1 MKRVPT
7 GAYRR
12 KMNNKRTTRAFLL
25 ATLLFLLPLGSVAN
39 ADYVVTVMG
48 PEAPADKRYEYDRA
62 VIELALT
69 KTRAKFGDFTVRDT
83 PSGQNTQR
91 ALIEASNNKY
101 TNFIIKTSMSNDLP
115 ESLAVIPFPVDLG
128 IVGYRVAFVS
138 EKNKEAL
145 FRVKSLEDL
154 RKFEVI
160 QGLGWLDTRILRHH
174 GFNVRTNAEYQPMFS
189 MAALGRADLFFRGVN
204 ELLDE
209 WEANRHISGLSYDET
224 ISVYYPLPRFL
235 ATSRDNREL
244 IERVHEG
251 LLIAYEDGSLRELW
265 EDKYRASID
274 FANLSG
280 RKIFRLENPFLEGL
294 DPSWQQYV
302 YQVGSELTQ

>member
-1 MKRVPT
+1 MT
-7 GAYRR
+7 R
-12 KMNNKRTTRAFLL
+12 KFASSALML
-25 ATLLFLLPLGSVAN
+25 AGLLFLLTGEN
-39 ADYVVTVMG
+39 AAKADLAVTVMG

-69 KTRAKFGDFTVRDT
+69 KTEAKYGQFSVRDT
-83 PSGQNTQR
+83 PAGQNTQR

-101 TNFIIKTSMSNDLP
+101 SNFIIKASMSNDLP
-115 ESLAVIPFPVDLG
+115 ESLAIIPFPVDLG

-138 EKNKEAL
+138 EENKKAL
-145 FRVKSLEDL
+145 SRVKSLEDL
-154 RKFEVI
+154 KEFEVI

-174 GFNVRTNAEYQPMFS
+174 GFRVRTNAEYQPMFS
-189 MAALGRADLFFRGVN
+189 MAALGRSDLFFRGAN
-204 ELLDE
+204 ELLEE
-209 WEANRHISGLSYDET
+209 WKAQKNIPGLAFDET

-235 ATSRDNREL
+235 VTARENREL

-251 LLIAYEDGSLRELW
+251 LLLAYEDGSLQELW

-274 FANLSG
+274 FANLGG

>member
-1 MKRVPT
+1 MHKKLASGV
-7 GAYRR
+7 Y
-12 KMNNKRTTRAFLL
+12 LL
-25 ATLLFLLPLGSVAN
+25 VSLLLLLSWGSAAK
-39 ADYVVTVMG
+39 ADFVVTVMG

-62 VIELALT
+62 VVELALT
-69 KTRAKFGDFTVRDT
+69 KTGPKFGSFTVRDT
-83 PSGQNTQR
+83 PVGQNTQR
-91 ALIEASNNKY
+91 AMIEASNNKH
-101 TNFIIKTSMSNDLP
+101 TNFIIKASMSNDLP
-115 ESLAVIPFPVDLG
+115 ESLAIIPFPVDLG

-145 FRVKSLEDL
+145 SRVKSLEDL
-154 RKFEVI
+154 KKFEVI

-189 MAALGRADLFFRGVN
+189 MAALGRSDLFFRGAN

-209 WEANRHISGLSYDET
+209 WEAQRSIPGLAFDET

-235 ATSRDNREL
+235 VTARENTEL

-251 LLIAYEDGSLRELW
+251 LLLAYEDGSLQQLW
-265 EDKYRASID
+265 EDKYRASIE
-274 FANLSG
+274 FANLG
-280 RKIFRLENPFLEGL
+280 ARKVFRLENPFLEGL
-294 DPSWQQYV
+294 DPSWQKYV

>member
-1 MKRVPT
+1 MKREL
-7 GAYRR
+7 ASS
-12 KMNNKRTTRAFLL
+12 ALL
-25 ATLLFLLPLGSVAN
+25 FASLLFLLTLGSAVK
-39 ADYVVTVMG
+39 ADFIVTVMG

-69 KTRAKFGDFTVRDT
+69 KTEAKFGDFTVRDT
-83 PSGQNTQR
+83 STGQNTRR

-101 TNFIIKTSMSNDLP
+101 SNFIIKTSMTNDLP
-115 ESLAVIPFPVDLG
+115 ESLAIIPFPVDLG

-138 EKNKEAL
+138 EKNKKAL
-145 FRVKSLEDL
+145 SKVKTLEDL
-154 RKFEVI
+154 KEFDVI

-174 GFNVRTNAEYQPMFS
+174 GFRVRTNAEYQPMFS
-189 MAALGRADLFFRGVN
+189 MAALGRSDLFFRGAN

-209 WEANRHISGLSYDET
+209 WQAQKDIPGLAFDET
-224 ISVYYPLPRFL
+224 VSVYYPLPRFL
-235 ATSRDNREL
+235 VTARENSEL

-251 LLIAYEDGSLRELW
+251 LLLAYEDGSLQQLW
-265 EDKYRASID
+265 EEKYRASIE
-274 FANLSG
+274 FANLGS

>member
-1 MKRVPT
+1 MTKKLASSALMLASLLLLLT
-7 GAYRR
+7 GAS
-12 KMNNKRTTRAFLL
+12 TARADF
-25 ATLLFLLPLGSVAN
+25 A
-39 ADYVVTVMG
+39 VTVMG

-69 KTRAKFGDFTVRDT
+69 KTEAKFGHFSVRDT
-83 PSGQNTQR
+83 PAGQNTRR

-101 TNFIIKTSMSNDLP
+101 SNFIIKASMSNDLP
-115 ESLAVIPFPVDLG
+115 ESLAIIPFPVDLG

-138 EKNKEAL
+138 QKNKKAL
-145 FRVKSLEDL
+145 SRVKTLEDL
-154 RKFEVI
+154 KQFEVI
-160 QGLGWLDTRILRHH
+160 QGIGWLDTRILRHH
-174 GFNVRTNAEYQPMFS
+174 GFRVRTNAEYQPMFS
-189 MAALGRADLFFRGVN
+189 MAALGRSDLFFRGAN

-209 WEANRHISGLSYDET
+209 WEAQKGIPGLTFDET
-224 ISVYYPLPRFL
+224 VSVYYPLPRFL
-235 ATSRDNREL
+235 VTARENTEL

-251 LLIAYEDGSLRELW
+251 LLLAYEDGSLQELW
-265 EDKYRASID
+265 EDKYRASIE

>member
-1 MKRVPT
+1 MTKKLT
-7 GAYRR
+7 SSAL
-12 KMNNKRTTRAFLL
+12 ML
-25 ATLLFLLPLGSVAN
+25 ASLLFLLTFGN
-39 ADYVVTVMG
+39 AKADFPVTVMG

-62 VIELALT
+62 VIELALE
-69 KTRAKFGDFTVRDT
+69 KTEAKFGHFTIRDALT
-83 PSGQNTQR
+83 GQNTRR

-101 TNFIIKTSMSNDLP
+101 SNFIIKASMSNDLP
-115 ESLAVIPFPVDLG
+115 ESLAIIPFPVDLG

-138 EKNKEAL
+138 EKNKKAL
-145 FRVKSLEDL
+145 SRVKTLEDL
-154 RKFEVI
+154 KEFDVI

-174 GFNVRTNAEYQPMFS
+174 GFRVRTNAEYQPMFS
-189 MAALGRADLFFRGVN
+189 MAALGRSDLFFRGAN

-209 WEANRHISGLSYDET
+209 WEAQKDIPGLAFDET
-224 ISVYYPLPRFL
+224 VSVYYPLPRFL
-235 ATSRDNREL
+235 VTARENREL

-251 LLIAYEDGSLRELW
+251 LLIAYEDGSLQELW
-265 EDKYRASID
+265 EDKYGASIE
-274 FANLSG
+274 FANLSS